1 MEALVLDL
9 MYEIP
14 SRDDIKKV
22 IITEEALENRE
33 KIEFVLKKGKKLLET
48 K

>member
-1 MEALVLDL
+1 MEALMLDL

-22 IITEEALENRE
+22 VINEESLEDKG
-33 KIEFVLKKGKKLLET
+33 KIEFVLKKGKKLLES